1 MKGGIIFFYIYFMT
15 RLEFLEKAHNIHGYK
30 YEYLDLDNK
39 LRLSDKIDI
48 MYKGVIYKQTISK
61 HLMGRCPEKV
71 TKSKTTEEFINEAIL
86 VWGNKY
92 DYSLVEY
99 KGALNTVK
107 IIYNGIVYEQRAKSH
122 LEGLAPEFRKNEES
136 ILNDLLNKYDLEGEN
151 EIKEFLIKFKINFE
165 YKTFLDNIAFDFYIP
180 SIRIAI
186 EFDGLYHFEPVDS
199 LGGLKTYQKMQV
211 IDKIKNDYCEENY
224 INLIRIRYDKIEDIY
239 RILWDSLSI
248 YIKKTH

>member
-1 MKGGIIFFYIYFMT
+1 MT

-30 YEYLDLDNK
+30 YEYLDLPNK
-39 LRLSDKIDI
+39 LRLSDKINVKYNDI
-48 MYKGVIYKQTISK
+48 IYTQTISK
-61 HLMGRCPEKV
+61 HLMGRCPEKT
-71 TKSKTTEEFINEAIL
+71 TKLKTTQQFIDEAIL

-92 DYSLVEY
+92 DYSLLKY

-122 LEGLAPEFRKNEES
+122 LEGLAPEFRKNEDS

-151 EIKEFLIKFKINFE
+151 EIKEFLNKFKIQFE
-165 YKTFLDNIAFDFYIP
+165 YKTSLEGIQFDFYIP
-180 SIRIAI
+180 SIRIII

-199 LGGLKTYQKMQV
+199 LGGLKTYQKMQ
-211 IDKIKNDYCEENY
+211 INDKIKNDYCEENY
-224 INLIRIRYDKIEDIY
+224 INLIRIKYDKIEDIY

-248 YIKKTH
+248 YIKKAQ